1 MRPELTDETHEVTVT
16 MSQVSLRRTVSGAE
30 AAWWLAAIAVA
41 VVATVVR
48 PQWPMALVD
57 ALGRVGGIWR
67 SLVLPLPLFACAW
80 VVFVNTASTGRAWAW
95 VHSVPSRWW
104 RQFAV
109 ALVLAASILAVVLN
123 VGTVTAT
130 QIVRP
135 VVLWVLQL
143 VLHPDTP
150 LAALVAIVAI
160 AVMEADRRNLGV
172 VSEVSDAWARRSRV
186 GERALI
192 LRIPA
197 LLAMVAGATVAGA
210 FYPDAM
216 QGWFRDDPPD
226 AQKYNLYSSFFNYS
240 ISDAR
245 IVSLEGYDLGERG
258 LMLKPGTSGAITFT
272 LDRPPRSIALLKA
285 NFYNRRFLQKGE
297 VVGSVPETVF
307 SNALEVS
314 TDRGQTYWPVFTDQ
328 SIGDVV
334 GSEPVDLTPSVGNA
348 SNYLLRFRATNT
360 ASEPM
365 LVLPSMVVSVVVDP
379 LTAPSPMFPAVLW
392 GGLLA
397 LASYVGLRRWL
408 PRPASSWWGALVA
421 SGLILV
427 IVYLCDT
434 GWGLGKVIAGA
445 FPGLVRP
452 ASTLELDLTTTVQLV
467 LRLFPAISLVMCIL
481 AVMVRI
487 SGPREDVT
495 TVPSLVLFGALS
507 VFVIA
512 LGMRW
517 ETLIRVRYDFLLPDA
532 QGYLAIA
539 REFAEK
545 QINFS
550 PLIRTVSILKELGE
564 AGYDRQASFA
574 AVFYAGGHNGRE
586 PLWPAVIHWFASV
599 FGFSTF
605 HARLVSI
612 LCSSAVAF
620 LTVLLGAY
628 RINPFVG
635 VVGGLLVAVNVPHV
649 SNAIHGLREELVT
662 CFILGLVL
670 VTSSGH
676 LWRPLA
682 GDFREWFRVSIGDRW
697 PLAGRRLEWW
707 RLVLAGLAGAG
718 VILVRADMVVLVAM
732 VGGTFT
738 AMFRWGWRTWVPIA
752 ALALGFAAPMY
763 VGYWATQGDP
773 FWPGTYGASVNRNL
787 EFPERMGTP
796 GFPSAAEYAA
806 NWAAGP
812 LISPITYFFGYH
824 TPMQFLQYS
833 IAGFERIFREILF
846 ADQPVLLVLFWVGL
860 GFSVVSGRWIIP
872 WGIAMTLL
880 PFYAFMAGVP
890 NPWVFPG
897 RYAHQALPF
906 AALAV
911 AWAVCGLPIIGI
923 SWFNR
928 RNVRIARSGSGG

>member
-1 MRPELTDETHEVTVT
+1 MRPELSDETYEVAVT
-16 MSQVSLRRTVSGAE
+16 ISPPSSRRTVSGSE
-30 AAWWLAAIAVA
+30 AAWWIAAIAVA
-41 VVATVVR
+41 VLATVVR
-48 PQWPMALVD
+48 PQWPGTLVD
-57 ALGRVGGIWR
+57 ALVRLGGIWR
-67 SLVLPLPLFACAW
+67 SLVLPLPLLACAW
-80 VVFVNTASTGRAWAW
+80 LLFVNTASTGRAWAW
-95 VHSVPSRWW
+95 VHSLPSRLW
-104 RQFAV
+104 RQVTV
-109 ALVLAASILAVVLN
+109 ALVLATSILAVVLN

-130 QIVRP
+130 QMIRP
-135 VVLWVLQL
+135 VILWVLQL

-150 LAALVAIVAI
+150 LAALVAVIAI
-160 AVMEADRRNLGV
+160 TIMEADRRNLGV
-172 VSEVSDAWARRSRV
+172 VREVSDAWSRRSRI

-192 LRIPA
+192 VRFPA
-197 LLAMVAGATVAGA
+197 LLAMVAGATVAGV

-258 LMLKPGTSGAITFT
+258 LMLKPGASGVITFT

-297 VVGSVPETVF
+297 ISGSVPDKVF
-307 SNALEVS
+307 TNALEIS
-314 TDRGQTYWPVFTDQ
+314 IDRGQTYWPIFIDR

-379 LTAPSPMFPAVLW
+379 MTAPHPVFPVVPW
-392 GGLLA
+392 GGLVA
-397 LASYVGLRRWL
+397 LAAYVGLRRWL
-408 PRPASSWWGALVA
+408 SRPVSAWWGVLVA
-421 SGLILV
+421 SGLVLV
-427 IVYLCDT
+427 IAYVCDT
-434 GWGLGKVIAGA
+434 GWGLGTAIAEA
-445 FPGLVRP
+445 FSGLVRP
-452 ASTLELDLTTTVQLV
+452 TSTLELDLTTTVQLV
-467 LRLFPAISLVMCIL
+467 LRVFPATSLVLCLLVVLVRIGGHRGNVSSVSSLVM
-481 AVMVRI
+481 
-487 SGPREDVT
+487 
-495 TVPSLVLFGALS
+495 FGALS

-512 LGMRW
+512 LGVRW

-545 QINFS
+545 QVNFS

-586 PLWPAVIHWFASV
+586 PLWPAVIHWFGSA

-612 LCSSAVAF
+612 LCSSAVAL
-620 LTVLLGAY
+620 LTALIGAS
-628 RINPFVG
+628 RINPLVG
-635 VVGGLLVAVNVPHV
+635 VGGGVLVAVNVPHV

-662 CFILGLVL
+662 CFILVLVL
-670 VTSSGH
+670 VMSSGH
-676 LWRPLA
+676 VWRPLA
-682 GDFREWFRVSIGDRW
+682 GDIREWFRVPIGDRW
-697 PLAGRRLEWW
+697 PLAGRTLEWW
-707 RLVLAGLAGAG
+707 RIVLAGLAGAG

-732 VGGTFT
+732 VGATFT

-752 ALALGFAAPMY
+752 ALALGFASPMY

-824 TPMQFLQYS
+824 TPKQFLEYS
-833 IAGFERIFREILF
+833 ITGFERIFREILF
-846 ADQPVLLVLFWVGL
+846 ADQPALLVLFWVGL
-860 GFSVVSGRWIIP
+860 GLAVVSGRWIIP

-911 AWAVCGLPIIGI
+911 AWAVCGVPIMGI

-928 RNVRIARSGSGG
+928 RNDRIVRNGSGG

>member
-1 MRPELTDETHEVTVT
+1 MRPEPSDETYEVAVT
-16 MSQVSLRRTVSGAE
+16 MSPLSTRRTVSGPAD
-30 AAWWLAAIAVA
+30 AWWIAAIAVA

-48 PQWPMALVD
+48 PQWPGSLIDALV
-57 ALGRVGGIWR
+57 RVGGIWR
-67 SLVLPLPLFACAW
+67 SLVLPLPLVACAW

-95 VHSVPSRWW
+95 VHSLPSRWW
-104 RQFAV
+104 RQVTV
-109 ALVLAASILAVVLN
+109 ALVLATSILAVVLN

-130 QIVRP
+130 QISRP
-135 VVLWVLQL
+135 VILWVLQL

-150 LAALVAIVAI
+150 LATLVAVIAI
-160 AVMEADRRNLGV
+160 TILEADRQNLGV
-172 VSEVSDAWARRSRV
+172 VSEVSDAWSRRSRV

-192 LRIPA
+192 VRFPA
-197 LLAMVAGATVAGA
+197 LLALVTGATVAGA

-226 AQKYNLYSSFFNYS
+226 GQKYNFYSSFFNYS

-245 IVSLEGYDLGERG
+245 IVSLQGFDLGERG
-258 LMLKPGTSGAITFT
+258 LMLKPAAYGAITFT

-297 VVGSVPETVF
+297 IAGSVPETVF
-307 SNALEVS
+307 TNALDIS
-314 TDRGQTYWPVFTDQ
+314 IDRGQTYWTILTDR

-348 SNYLLRFRATNT
+348 ANYLLRFRATNT

-379 LTAPSPMFPAVLW
+379 MTAPHPVFPVVPW
-392 GGLLA
+392 GGLAA
-397 LASYVGLRRWL
+397 LATYVGLRRWL
-408 PRPASSWWGALVA
+408 SRPASAWWGGLVA
-421 SGLILV
+421 SGLVLV
-427 IVYLCDT
+427 IAYVCDT
-434 GWGLGKVIAGA
+434 GWGLGTSIAEA

-452 ASTLELDLTTTVQLV
+452 TSTLDLDLTTSVQLV
-467 LRLFPAISLVMCIL
+467 LRLFPAISLVLCL
-481 AVMVRI
+481 LVALVRL
-487 SGPREDVT
+487 GGHRGN
-495 TVPSLVLFGALS
+495 VPSVSSLVMFGALS

-512 LGMRW
+512 LGVRW
-517 ETLIRVRYDFLLPDA
+517 DTLIRVRYDFLLPDA

-564 AGYDRQASFA
+564 AGYDRQTSFA

-586 PLWPAVIHWFASV
+586 PLWPAVIRWFASA

-605 HARLVSI
+605 HTRLVSI

-620 LTVLLGAY
+620 LTVLIGAY
-628 RINPFVG
+628 RINPLVG
-635 VVGGLLVAVNVPHV
+635 VGAGVLVAVNVPHI

-662 CFILGLVL
+662 CFILVLVL
-670 VTSSGH
+670 VMSSGRV
-676 LWRPLA
+676 WRPLA
-682 GDFREWFRVSIGDRW
+682 SDFRVWFRVPIGDRW
-697 PLAGRRLEWW
+697 PVAGRTLEWW
-707 RLVLAGLAGAG
+707 RIVLAGVAGAG

-812 LISPITYFFGYH
+812 VISPITYFFGYH
-824 TPMQFLQYS
+824 TPMQFLEYS
-833 IAGFERIFREILF
+833 VTGFERIFREILF
-846 ADQPVLLVLFWVGL
+846 ADQPALLVLFWVGL
-860 GFSVVSGRWIIP
+860 GLSVVSGRWIIP

-906 AALAV
+906 ATLAV
-911 AWAVCGLPIIGI
+911 AWAVCGVPIMGI

-928 RNVRIARSGSGG
+928 RKDRIVRSGSGG

>member
-1 MRPELTDETHEVTVT
+1 
-16 MSQVSLRRTVSGAE
+16 
-30 AAWWLAAIAVA
+30 
-41 VVATVVR
+41 
-48 PQWPMALVD
+48 
-57 ALGRVGGIWR
+57 
-67 SLVLPLPLFACAW
+67 
-80 VVFVNTASTGRAWAW
+80 
-95 VHSVPSRWW
+95 
-104 RQFAV
+104 
-109 ALVLAASILAVVLN
+109 
-123 VGTVTAT
+123 
-130 QIVRP
+130 
-135 VVLWVLQL
+135 
-143 VLHPDTP
+143 
-150 LAALVAIVAI
+150 
-160 AVMEADRRNLGV
+160 
-172 VSEVSDAWARRSRV
+172 
-186 GERALI
+186 
-192 LRIPA
+192 
-197 LLAMVAGATVAGA
+197 
-210 FYPDAM
+210 M

-307 SNALEVS
+307 TNALEVS
-314 TDRGQTYWPVFTDQ
+314 TDRGQTYWPVFTDR

-397 LASYVGLRRWL
+397 LASYVGLRRRL

-452 ASTLELDLTTTVQLV
+452 TSTLELDLTTTVQLV

-481 AVMVRI
+481 AVMIRI

-586 PLWPAVIHWFASV
+586 PLWPAVIHWFASA

-676 LWRPLA
+676 VW
-682 GDFREWFRVSIGDRW
+682 
-697 PLAGRRLEWW
+697 
-707 RLVLAGLAGAG
+707 
-718 VILVRADMVVLVAM
+718 
-732 VGGTFT
+732 
-738 AMFRWGWRTWVPIA
+738 
-752 ALALGFAAPMY
+752 
-763 VGYWATQGDP
+763 
-773 FWPGTYGASVNRNL
+773 
-787 EFPERMGTP
+787 
-796 GFPSAAEYAA
+796 
-806 NWAAGP
+806 
-812 LISPITYFFGYH
+812 
-824 TPMQFLQYS
+824 
-833 IAGFERIFREILF
+833 
-846 ADQPVLLVLFWVGL
+846 
-860 GFSVVSGRWIIP
+860 
-872 WGIAMTLL
+872 
-880 PFYAFMAGVP
+880 
-890 NPWVFPG
+890 
-897 RYAHQALPF
+897 
-906 AALAV
+906 
-911 AWAVCGLPIIGI
+911 
-923 SWFNR
+923 
-928 RNVRIARSGSGG
+928 

>member
-1 MRPELTDETHEVTVT
+1 MRTELTDDTNKLFAMMRARNTR
-16 MSQVSLRRTVSGAE
+16 QTVSGPV
-30 AAWWLAAIAVA
+30 AAWWIATITVA

-48 PQWPMALVD
+48 PQWPGYLVD
-57 ALGRVGGIWR
+57 ALVRVGGIWR
-67 SLVLPLPLFACAW
+67 SLVLPLPLVAC
-80 VVFVNTASTGRAWAW
+80 VVVMYVNTASTGRAWAW
-95 VHSVPSRWW
+95 TSLLPSRCW
-104 RQFAV
+104 RPVTV
-109 ALVLAASILAVVLN
+109 ALVLATSILAVVLN
-123 VGTVTAT
+123 LGTVTAT
-130 QIVRP
+130 QISRP
-135 VVLWVLQL
+135 VILWLLQL

-150 LAALVAIVAI
+150 LAALFAVIAFIV
-160 AVMEADRRNLGV
+160 VEADRRSLGV
-172 VSEVSDAWARRSRV
+172 FTEVSEVWSRRSRV

-192 LRIPA
+192 DRFPA
-197 LLAMVAGATVAGA
+197 LIAMVAGMTVVGA
-210 FYPDAM
+210 FYPGAM
-216 QGWFRDDPPD
+216 QGWFRPDPPD

-245 IVSLEGYDLGERG
+245 IVSLDGYDLGERG
-258 LMLKPGTSGAITFT
+258 LMLKAGASGAITFT

-285 NFYNRRFLQKGE
+285 NFYNQRFLQKGE
-297 VVGSVPETVF
+297 VIGSVPETVF
-307 SNALEVS
+307 TNVLEVS
-314 TDRGQTYWPVFTDQ
+314 TDRGQTYWPVLTNQ

-334 GSEPVDLTPSVGNA
+334 GSEPVDLTPAVGNA

-365 LVLPSMVVSVVVDP
+365 LVLSSMVVSVVVDP
-379 LTAPSPMFPAVLW
+379 LTAPSPVFPVVLW
-392 GGLLA
+392 GGLLT
-397 LASYVGLRRWL
+397 LAFYVGLRRWL
-408 PRPASSWWGALVA
+408 SRPASSCWGALVA
-421 SGLILV
+421 SGSILFITFV
-427 IVYLCDT
+427 CDT
-434 GWGLGKVIAGA
+434 EWGIGKVIAGA

-452 ASTLELDLTTTVQLV
+452 TSTLDLDLTTTVQLV
-467 LRLFPAISLVMCIL
+467 LRLAPTVSLVLCIL

-487 SGPREDVT
+487 SGPREDAS
-495 TVPSLVLFGALS
+495 TVSGLVLFGALS

-517 ETLIRVRYDFLLPDA
+517 EALIRVRYDFLLPDA

-586 PLWPAVIHWFASV
+586 PLWPAVIHWFSSA

-605 HARLVSI
+605 HARLVSV

-620 LTVLLGAY
+620 LTVLIGAH
-628 RINPFVG
+628 RLNPFVG
-635 VVGGLLVAVNVPHV
+635 VAGGLLVASNLPHV
-649 SNAIHGLREELVT
+649 SNSVHGLREELVT
-662 CFILGLVL
+662 CFILVLVL
-670 VTSSGH
+670 VISPGRV
-676 LWRPLA
+676 WRPVA
-682 GDFREWFRVSIGDRW
+682 SDFREWFRVPVGDRW
-697 PLAGRRLEWW
+697 PIAGRTLAWW
-707 RLVLAGLAGAG
+707 RIVLAGLAGAG

-773 FWPGTYGASVNRNL
+773 FWPGTYGATVNRNL

-824 TPMQFLQYS
+824 TPMQFIEYS
-833 IAGFERIFREILF
+833 ISGFERIFREILF
-846 ADQPVLLVLFWVGL
+846 SDQPVLLVLFWSGL
-860 GFSVVSGRWIIP
+860 VLSVVSGRWIIP

-906 AALAV
+906 ATLAV